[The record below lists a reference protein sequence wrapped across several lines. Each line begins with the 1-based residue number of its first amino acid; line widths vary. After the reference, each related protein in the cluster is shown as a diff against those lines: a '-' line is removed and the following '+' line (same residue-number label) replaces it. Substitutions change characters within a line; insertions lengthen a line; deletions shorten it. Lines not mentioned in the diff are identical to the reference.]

1 MKLAPYIACICEGS
15 AESAIIDILV
25 DNNLLIFTRE
35 DMLEEN
41 VIRCRS
47 AKTFE
52 ERFLRKGFKD
62 QISVI
67 RILDSR
73 REEFRLSK
81 AYEKKVDVI
90 NVITAPEI
98 EMLIIHSEGAYE
110 RFKRSGKKPS
120 EFCKADLRMYNEKSY
135 DFVKDYFSNPQTL
148 VNAIKAPRLPCV
160 GQKALHRKT
169 IPPQKKKPTVGKCE
183 GRVAKQRKS
192 PALKNRISE
201 IKEAH
206 LVTIRLA

>member
-1 MKLAPYIACICEGS
+1 MKLAPYIACVCEGS
-15 AESAIIDILV
+15 AEAAIIDVLV

-120 EFCKADLRMYNEKSY
+120 EFSY
-135 DFVKDYFSNPQTL
+135 DFVKDYFSNPLTL
-148 VNAIKAPRLPCV
+148 VNAIKEYRRTAN
-160 GQKALHRKT
+160 
-169 IPPQKKKPTVGKCE
+169 IPKGE
-183 GRVAKQRKS
+183 YS
-192 PALKNRISE
+192 LSDLLK
-201 IKEAH
+201 
-206 LVTIRLA
+206 

>member
-1 MKLAPYIACICEGS
+1 MKK
-15 AESAIIDILV
+15 
-25 DNNLLIFTRE
+25 
-35 DMLEEN
+35 MLFAAG
-41 VIRCRS
+41 VL
-47 AKTFE
+47 KTFE
-52 ERFLRKGFKD
+52 KRFLRKGFKN

-120 EFCKADLRMYNEKSY
+120 EFCKADLRMHNVKSY
-135 DFVKDYFSNPQTL
+135 DFVKDYFRNPQTL
-148 VNAIKAPRLPCV
+148 VNAIKEYRRTAN
-160 GQKALHRKT
+160 
-169 IPPQKKKPTVGKCE
+169 IP
-183 GRVAKQRKS
+183 KS
-192 PALKNRISE
+192 EYSLSDLLK
-201 IKEAH
+201 
-206 LVTIRLA
+206 

>member
-41 VIRCRS
+41 VI
-47 AKTFE
+47 
-52 ERFLRKGFKD
+52 
-62 QISVI
+62 
-67 RILDSR
+67 
-73 REEFRLSK
+73 
-81 AYEKKVDVI
+81 
-90 NVITAPEI
+90 
-98 EMLIIHSEGAYE
+98 
-110 RFKRSGKKPS
+110 
-120 EFCKADLRMYNEKSY
+120 
-135 DFVKDYFSNPQTL
+135 
-148 VNAIKAPRLPCV
+148 
-160 GQKALHRKT
+160 LHRKT

>member
-1 MKLAPYIACICEGS
+1 MKLASYIACVCEGS
-15 AESAIIDILV
+15 AEAAIIDVLV

-52 ERFLRKGFKD
+52 ERFLRKD

-120 EFCKADLRMYNEKSY
+120 EFCKTDLRMHNVKSY

-148 VNAIKAPRLPCV
+148 VNAIKEYRRTANIVYQIC
-160 GQKALHRKT
+160 
-169 IPPQKKKPTVGKCE
+169 
-183 GRVAKQRKS
+183 
-192 PALKNRISE
+192 
-201 IKEAH
+201 
-206 LVTIRLA
+206 

>member
-15 AESAIIDILV
+15 AETAIIDVLV

-98 EMLIIHSEGAYE
+98 EMLIIHGYGYGYGYGEEDKSDQ
-110 RFKRSGKKPS
+110 KGKNS
-120 EFCKADLRMYNEKSY
+120 
-135 DFVKDYFSNPQTL
+135 
-148 VNAIKAPRLPCV
+148 VNR
-160 GQKALHRKT
+160 
-169 IPPQKKKPTVGKCE
+169 KKKNGKS
-183 GRVAKQRKS
+183 KK
-192 PALKNRISE
+192 
-201 IKEAH
+201 
-206 LVTIRLA
+206 